1 MGFSTLSVGWITA
14 IRILKFFDH
23 DFFQLPPK
31 IRVAAGLDES
41 LDPLNQNALL
51 RVARSDRQ
59 RLERSRTSATR

>member
-41 LDPLNQNALL
+41 LDPPAKSK
-51 RVARSDRQ
+51 RSVACCP
-59 RLERSRTSATR
+59 E